1 MATKITDVSRVPYQS
16 SGVYF
21 REVDLTVVSRA
32 TGGFSAA
39 LIGLTEK
46 GPAFDIT
53 NSATYDDR
61 AFRLGELNPKFVSS
75 YYARQYLE
83 QARNF
88 KEVRI
93 LGLEGYS
100 DNAGFAIALDV
111 PGSSPAV
118 PGISALQ
125 LGSESLMCVLK
136 KRKTTVTGRADVTS
150 VAIEAVT
157 YTDPVS
163 NVSVT
168 AANDYLFGLRI
179 NYADSTN
186 ELVIASLRPESN
198 DYILNKFGKDPLD
211 SPLIRSNIASLWI
224 DFIIPSVKW
233 RPTLTS
239 TLGYYLPGST
249 VSQSTLPLM
258 VGNISFGTNITL
270 QSASI
275 TNVTSSLT
283 DVTVELGTDVT
294 AWLANGD
301 YVQIQNVSGTGNITV
316 VNNIWKVDSVTLV
329 AGKTQFKL
337 LDKTTNLPLII
348 QGPITFSNTNN
359 PTAAEYA
366 NPTWEGEVLDFSE
379 LAYQTPLTPWIVS
392 DGDVNGDFKRLFRFW
407 SISDG
412 KSANTETKIEI
423 KDIDPSGNNG
433 KGSFSLVVRKWDD
446 RDDTNQVKLET
457 FSNLNLDPKDDN
469 YILRRIG
476 NGEDFALRSKFVL
489 IEMNFDEE
497 IPATSLPWGC
507 FGYPNVTGSKF
518 TDVKWT
524 LDYSKIQ
531 PVAKQTLGLANN
543 AINMFRSVSPDQLSF
558 KRSVGT
564 IGKGFHL
571 NPNNNTAFATA
582 QSSLFNFAP
591 PTIYVDVN
599 NKVVLPTEK
608 VRRNKF
614 VVDFYGGFDGW
625 NVYSKRTWGDIT
637 SKDYEALTYAVEI
650 LRDKESL
657 DTDFTVL
664 VTPDLS
670 FDLHAAACDYV
681 LDMVRDRGDALY
693 IPDQSYDSTADVYT
707 AVDLITNSNMKS
719 NSVATY
725 FPYCQI
731 EDTINK
737 TNVWVPPSIIAL
749 GTITY
754 VANNEQVWQPP
765 GGAIRTV
772 TNNLV
777 RTRKRLK
784 LPDRELL
791 KQANIN
797 PITQFP
803 GSGYEITEV
812 RTTQEYFSALSFIHN
827 RLLLCYAKKV
837 LNQTL
842 RPLLFQLNSQVSRD
856 AFLMTVRPI
865 FDRIKKLNGVEEYA
879 VDIVDRPEL
888 NDRTTL
894 YGRIT
899 IVPLYPIERI
909 VIDFVLQDSGVSF
922 NA

>member
-46 GPAFDIT
+46 GPAFDIS
-53 NSATYDDR
+53 NSATYEDR
-61 AFRLGELNPKFVSS
+61 AFRLGELNPKFPSS

-88 KEVRI
+88 KEIRV

-100 DNAGFAIALDV
+100 DNVGFAIALDV

-118 PGISALQ
+118 PGVSALQ
-125 LGSESLMCVLK
+125 LGTQSLRCVLK
-136 KRKTTVTGRADVTS
+136 KRKVTVTGRAEITS
-150 VAIEAVT
+150 VAVEAVT

-186 ELVIASLRPESN
+186 ELIITSLRPESN
-198 DYILNKFGKDPLD
+198 DYIVKKFGKDPLD
-211 SPLIRSNIASLWI
+211 SPLIRNNIASLWV
-224 DFIIPSVKW
+224 DFVVPSVKW

-239 TLGYYLPGST
+239 PLGYYLPGST
-249 VSQSTLPLM
+249 VAQSTLPIM
-258 VGNISFGTNITL
+258 VGNIAFGTNITL
-270 QSASI
+270 QSEAIS
-275 TNVTSSLT
+275 NVTSNST
-283 DVTVELGTDVT
+283 SVTVELATDVT
-294 AWLANGD
+294 AWLANND
-301 YVQIQNVSGTGNITV
+301 YVQITNVSGTGNITA
-316 VNNIWKVDSVTLV
+316 VNNVWKVSNVTLV
-329 AGKTQFKL
+329 AGKTQFNL
-337 LDKTTNLPLII
+337 IDKNTNTPLVI
-348 QGPITFSNTNN
+348 QGPITFSNVNN
-359 PTAAEYA
+359 PVAAEYA
-366 NPTWEGEVLDFSE
+366 NPTWEVEVLDFSE
-379 LAYQTPLTPWIVS
+379 LAYQTPITPWVVS

-412 KSANTETKIEI
+412 KSANTEIKIEI
-423 KDIDPSGNNG
+423 KNIDPTGNNG
-433 KGSFSLVVRKWDD
+433 KGSFDVVVRKWDD
-446 RDDTNQVKLET
+446 RDDANQIKLET

-476 NGEDFALRSKFVL
+476 NGEDFALRSKFIL
-489 IEMNFDEE
+489 IDMNLDEE
-497 IPATSLPWGC
+497 IPANSLPWGC
-507 FGYPNVTGSKF
+507 FGYPNVTGTKF
-518 TDVKWT
+518 DDIKWT

-531 PVAKQTLGLANN
+531 PITKQTLGLANN
-543 AINMFRSVSPDQLSF
+543 AINMYKAIAPDQLAF
-558 KRSVGT
+558 KRSIGT

-571 NPNNNTAFATA
+571 NPNNNTAFATSQA
-582 QSSLFNFAP
+582 NLFEFAP
-591 PTIYVDVN
+591 SSIYLDTQN
-599 NKVVLPTEK
+599 RVVVPTEK

-614 VVDFYGGFDGW
+614 VLDFYGGFDGW

-650 LRDKESL
+650 LKDKESL

-664 VTPDLS
+664 VTPDMY
-670 FDLHAAACDYV
+670 FDIHPSACELV
-681 LDMVRDRGDALY
+681 LDMVRERGDALY
-693 IPDQSYDSTADVYT
+693 IPDMSYDPTADIYN
-707 AVDLITNSNMKS
+707 AVDLTNNSNMKS
-719 NSVATY
+719 NSVAIY
-725 FPYCQI
+725 FPYCQM

-737 TNVWVPPSIIAL
+737 SNIWLPPSILAL

-765 GGAIRTV
+765 GGSIRTV
-772 TNNLV
+772 TNNLL
-777 RTRKRLK
+777 RTRKRLT
-784 LPDRELL
+784 LPDREVL
-791 KQANIN
+791 KTANIN
-797 PITQFP
+797 PITYFP

-827 RLLLCYAKKV
+827 RLLLCYAKKI
-837 LNQTL
+837 LNQIL

-899 IVPLYPIERI
+899 IVPLFPIERI